1 MIRRETYCD
10 GRLVK
15 EIDQVNVGG
24 AATNFTD
31 HYVDGLH
38 AWLLDGAAVTEAEA
52 EAFRA
57 SWSGAPEG
65 SREGSEERYA

>member
-1 MIRRETYCD
+1 MSRSEYYCD

-15 EIDQVNVGG
+15 EIDQINMGG

-31 HYVDGLH
+31 HYVDGRH
-38 AWLLDGAAVTEAEA
+38 RWLLDGEEVTPADA

-57 SWSGAPEG
+57 TWEPEHAG
-65 SREGSEERYA
+65 

>member
-1 MIRRETYCD
+1 MMEHMVRREQSCD

-24 AATNFTD
+24 VATNFTD
-31 HYVDGLH
+31 HHIDGRH
-38 AWLLDGAAVTEAEA
+38 RWLLDGAEVTPAEA

-57 SWSGAPEG
+57 TWEA
-65 SREGSEERYA
+65 SRLG